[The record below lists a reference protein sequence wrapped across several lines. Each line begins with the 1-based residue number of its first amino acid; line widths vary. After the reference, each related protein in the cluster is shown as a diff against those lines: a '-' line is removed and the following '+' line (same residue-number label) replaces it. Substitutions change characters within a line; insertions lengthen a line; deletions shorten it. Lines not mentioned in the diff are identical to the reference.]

1 MHEIMEVLVD
11 IGVIFKDCATS
22 IDNNGVSHKY
32 VITLSKNKNYIILRF
47 STDWVLMGMS
57 YKFIGLSDFVSTTQ
71 DPLKMKTII
80 DVWNS
85 YLTNINKLISKL

>member
-1 MHEIMEVLVD
+1 MHEIMEVLAD
-11 IGVIFKDCATS
+11 IGVIFKDCNVS
-22 IDNNGVSHKY
+22 IDSSGVSVKY
-32 VITLSKNKNYIILRF
+32 VITVSKNKNYIILRF

-80 DVWNS
+80 DVWNT